1 MILVLP
7 RNQYVFRLIPNLEE
21 QAVVIMGECMVQNL
35 MKTFS
40 FPMVL
45 AKISRVLFVELNW
58 HQV

>member
-1 MILVLP
+1 VLP